1 MLNLLSYLSK
11 REGMTNEEFVDYYE
25 NHHVP
30 LILSLTAPPPVYK
43 RHYVRRGDS
52 INIGEGAIDFDAAHS
67 GKASR

>member
-30 LILSLTAPPPVYK
+30 LILSLTAPPTLCTSATTCDAVTVSIS
-43 RHYVRRGDS
+43 VRAQS
-52 INIGEGAIDFDAAHS
+52 IS
-67 GKASR
+67 TS